1 MLKVV
6 LDTNVLV
13 SALLKP
19 ASTPELVVSLILQ
32 KQVIFC
38 VSGPIFTEYE
48 EVLRREKFKSLDLEK
63 VESFLSRLKDKAWW
77 VAPRIHLNIIETDQE
92 DNRFL
97 ECAQEAKADFLIT
110 GNTKHFPFRKFRKT
124 MIVSPAEF
132 MAMIAKKLPIF

>member
-1 MLKVV
+1 MVRVV

-19 ASTPELVVSLILQ
+19 DSTPELVISLIFEKRAIL
-32 KQVIFC
+32 C

-48 EVLRREKFKSLDLEK
+48 EVLSREKFWSLDLKK
-63 VESFLSRLKDKAWW
+63 VKRFLSRIKGQALW
-77 VAPRIHLNIIETDQE
+77 VVPKTPLDIIETDPP

-110 GNTKHFPFRKFRKT
+110 GNTRHFPSKKFKKT
-124 MIVSPAEF
+124 RIVSPAEF
-132 MAMIAKKLPIF
+132 LTIISKILPF